1 MITVTWDEVK
11 KKFDSIEDIIASG
24 ESVKI
29 VGEGVF
35 DAVYMIIRPE
45 QYMRARVEGICS
57 QIDTSRGYGEVPGEK
72 RDYTKR
78 DPINPNSNPVLSEPD
93 GVTLVA
99 ADSK

>member
-11 KKFDSIEDIIASG
+11 KKFNSIEDIIASG

-35 DAVYMIIRPE
+35 DAVYMIVRPE

-57 QIDTSRGYGEVPGEK
+57 QIDTSRGYGEIPGEK
-72 RDYTKR
+72 RDYTQR
-78 DPINPNSNPVLSEPD
+78 DPINSDNNPILSEPN